1 MRKHV
6 GFFLGTVA
14 GACLTLLV
22 ASPQGAHLF
31 AVANAAAHSDNS
43 NTYSQLNL
51 FGEVF
56 EKIKTDYVEK
66 PEDGKL
72 VEGAINGM
80 PRCGWRQR
88 TSASQPVISLLRRST
103 QGW

>member
-1 MRKHV
+1 MRKHF

-31 AVANAAAHSDNS
+31 AVANAAAHSDN
-43 NTYSQLNL
+43 TYSQLNL

-56 EKIKTDYVEK
+56 EKIKTDYV
-66 PEDGKL
+66 
-72 VEGAINGM
+72 
-80 PRCGWRQR
+80 
-88 TSASQPVISLLRRST
+88 
-103 QGW
+103 